1 VYTLENAPVRRLV
14 RCAVTSVTSK
24 IRDLALAV
32 AAISLVGH
40 GGMAQ
45 ASGAASVPGLGTVT
59 FPISTAVP
67 GAASAFAQGVLL
79 LHLFE
84 YPAAASAF
92 REAERLDPSLA
103 MAYWGE
109 AMTFTHPVWNEQDFD
124 AGRAA
129 LSKLA
134 PSAAALATKAPTARE
149 RGYLA
154 AVDVLYGNGPKASR
168 DSLYSVA
175 MGRLSHDFP
184 MDDEAR
190 LFYALSL
197 LGLNQ
202 GVRDVPTYLRAG
214 AIAESVFAR
223 QPSNPGASHYLIH
236 ALDDPDHAALGL
248 AAARALARSSPAAD
262 HAQHMTSHIFMA
274 LGMWDGVVRANEI
287 AMKVVNA
294 MLARRHREPLY
305 CGHYNVWLDY
315 GLVEQGRLA
324 DAARLLQQCR
334 EQAANTQSTDGG
346 QDVNRYSFLTMWS
359 QYVLSSGSCDDSVA
373 AWQIDPG
380 RDLGPRL
387 VYWFTR
393 GFCAAHRRDL
403 GGARAARS
411 EFATVVQETAAWIA
425 AADEPSPDLTE
436 LRRAHALQAELD
448 GMIAALDDKTEVE
461 FADLRLA
468 AVIED
473 SMAYA
478 FGPPLVAQPSHEL
491 LGDESLHLKRFA
503 DARTQFR
510 ASLKRTPSRTIALL
524 GLARAAAALG
534 DTADAVRTYRQ
545 LTTIW
550 RDADGRVRGLVEARE
565 YLRRHGG
572 SLSDAVLDSS
582 GRRPESVSGAR

>member
-1 VYTLENAPVRRLV
+1 VRCLV
-14 RCAVTSVTSK
+14 RCAVRGVTSK
-24 IRDLALAV
+24 IRNLALAL
-32 AAISLVGH
+32 AAISLVGQDL
-40 GGMAQ
+40 MAQ
-45 ASGAASVPGLGTVT
+45 ASAPASVPGLGTVT

-67 GAASAFAQGVLL
+67 EVASAFARGVLL

-84 YPAAASAF
+84 YPAAATAF

-109 AMTFTHPVWNEQDFD
+109 AMTFTHPVWNEQDLD

-134 PSAAALATKAPTARE
+134 PSASARAAQAPTARE

-154 AVDVLYGNGPKASR
+154 AVEILYGNGPKASR
-168 DSLYSVA
+168 DSLYSAA
-175 MGRLSHDFP
+175 MGRLAHDYP
-184 MDDEAR
+184 VDDEAR

-197 LGLNQ
+197 LGLSQ

-214 AIAESVFAR
+214 AIAESVFVR
-223 QPSNPGASHYLIH
+223 HPSNPGASHYLIH
-236 ALDDPDHAALGL
+236 VLDDPDHAALGL
-248 AAARALARSSPAAD
+248 AAARALALSSPAAD

-274 LGMWDGVVRANEI
+274 LGMWDDVVRANET
-287 AMKVVNA
+287 AMEVVNS
-294 MLARRHREPLY
+294 MLARRHRGPLY
-305 CGHYNVWLDY
+305 CRHYNAWLDY
-315 GLVEQGRLA
+315 GLVEQGRLT
-324 DAARLLQQCR
+324 DAARLLQRCR
-334 EQAANTQSTDGG
+334 EQAATTQSTDDG
-346 QDVNRYSFLTMWS
+346 QDVDRYSFITMWS
-359 QYVLSSGSCDDSVA
+359 QYLLSSGACDDSVA
-373 AWQIDPG
+373 GWQIDPG
-380 RDLGPRL
+380 SGLGPRL

-393 GFCAAHRRDL
+393 GFCAARRRDL
-403 GGARAARS
+403 GAARAARS
-411 EFATVVQETAAWIA
+411 EFETVAQETAAWIA
-425 AADEPSPDLTE
+425 AAGEPSPDLTE
-436 LRRAHALQAELD
+436 LRRADALHAELD
-448 GMIAALDDKTEVE
+448 GMIAALDEKTDVE

-473 SMAYA
+473 SMAYS

-491 LGDESLHLKRFA
+491 LGDELLHRKRFA

-510 ASLKRTPSRTIALL
+510 ASLKRTPLRTIALL

-545 LTTIW
+545 LTEIW
-550 RDADGRVRGLVEARE
+550 HGADRRVRGLVEARE

-572 SLSDAVLDSS
+572 SLSDAALDSS